1 MSKQVIDQFYTA
13 FQKKDWKS
21 MQALYHDDATF
32 SDPAFQN
39 LTSKEVKA
47 MWHMLLTASKDLE
60 LTFTNVSG
68 DDNKGSCRW
77 DAFYSFSR
85 TGRKVHNII
94 TANFVFKQGKIVSH
108 LDHFDLW
115 KWSGMALGWPGKL
128 LGWSPLIK
136 NKIRDMARKN
146 LMKFISEHPEYQ

>member
-1 MSKQVIDQFYTA
+1 MSKQTIEQFYTS
-13 FQKKDWKS
+13 FQNKDWKS
-21 MQALYHDDATF
+21 MQTLYHDGATF
-32 SDPAFQN
+32 SDPVFQN

-60 LTFTNVSG
+60 LTFSNVLG
-68 DDNKGSCRW
+68 DDYKGSCRW

-94 TANFVFKQGKIVSH
+94 TANFVFKEGKIVSH
-108 LDHFDLW
+108 QDNFDLW
-115 KWSGMALGWPGKL
+115 KWSGMALGWSGKL
-128 LGWSPLIK
+128 LGWSPLIR

-146 LMKFISEHPEYQ
+146 LRKFINEYPEYQ

>member
-1 MSKQVIDQFYTA
+1 MSKQIIDLFYTA

-94 TANFVFKQGKIVSH
+94 TANFVFKQDKIVSH
-108 LDHFDLW
+108 LDHFNLW

-146 LMKFISEHPEYQ
+146 LMKFIREHPEYQ

>member
-1 MSKQVIDQFYTA
+1 MSKLIIDQFYTA

-32 SDPAFQN
+32 SDPVFQN

-94 TANFVFKQGKIVSH
+94 TANFVFKKGKIAAH

-115 KWSGMALGWPGKL
+115 KWSGMALGWTGKL

-146 LMKFISEHPEYQ
+146 LVKFISEHHEYQ

>member
-1 MSKQVIDQFYTA
+1 MSKLIIDQFYTA

-21 MQALYHDDATF
+21 MQALYHDEATF
-32 SDPAFQN
+32 SDPVFQN

-68 DDNKGSCRW
+68 DDNKGTCRW

-146 LMKFISEHPEYQ
+146 LAKFISEHPEYQ

>member
-1 MSKQVIDQFYTA
+1 MTPIIDQFYTA

-21 MQALYHDDATF
+21 MQALYHHDATF
-32 SDPAFQN
+32 SDPVFQN

-60 LTFTNVSG
+60 LTYSNVSG
-68 DDNKGSCRW
+68 NDNKGSCRW

-94 TANFVFKQGKIVSH
+94 TANFVFKDHKIASH
-108 LDHFDLW
+108 IDDFDLW
-115 KWSGMALGWPGKL
+115 KWSAMALGWSGKL

-136 NKIRDMARKN
+136 NKIRDMARRN
-146 LMKFISEHPEYQ
+146 LTKFISEHPEYQ

>member
-1 MSKQVIDQFYTA
+1 MSKHIIDQFYTS

-21 MQALYHDDATF
+21 MHALYHDDATF
-32 SDPAFQN
+32 SDPVFQN

-60 LTFTNVSG
+60 LTFSNVSG
-68 DDNKGSCRW
+68 DENKGSCRW

-94 TANFVFKQGKIVSH
+94 TGNFEFKDNKIIRH
-108 LDHFDLW
+108 RDNFDLW
-115 KWSGMALGWPGKL
+115 KWSGMALGRSGKL
-128 LGWSPLIK
+128 LGWSPMIK
-136 NKIRDMARKN
+136 NKIRDIARKN
-146 LMKFISEHPEYQ
+146 LTKFIGEHPEYQ

>member
-1 MSKQVIDQFYTA
+1 MSKQAIDHFYTS

-21 MQALYHDDATF
+21 MQTLYHDDATF
-32 SDPAFQN
+32 SDPVFQN

-47 MWHMLLTASKDLE
+47 MWHMLITASKDLE
-60 LTFTNVSG
+60 LTFSNVSG
-68 DDNKGSCRW
+68 DNSKGSCRW

-94 TANFVFKQGKIVSH
+94 TANFVFRDGKIASH
-108 LDHFDLW
+108 LDSFDLW
-115 KWSGMALGWPGKL
+115 KWSGMALGWSGKL

-146 LMKFISEHPEYQ
+146 LTKFITEHPEYQ